1 MAFFVESLKGEEPS
15 QFDTTMSQFMECAH
29 ACRQAKLEE
38 RAAADTSAQADRTLA
53 ERNAVAL
60 ADAESELARVTA
72 EKIELECMVDELS
85 EAFKNQV

>member
-1 MAFFVESLKGEEPS
+1 MSCL
-15 QFDTTMSQFMECAH
+15 TTS
-29 ACRQAKLEE
+29 RISKLDE
-38 RAAADTSAQADRTLA
+38 RAGADTSAQADRTLA